1 MNRLTSKFRRLLAC
15 VLIVSAALGGLP
27 SAFAE
32 THKAIVTA
40 NSLRLY
46 RDAAQ
51 TTVFRCVKKY
61 TVLTVAAVSG
71 NTARVQLNGKTGY
84 CATGSLALIDDVKKP
99 ASVTANTRV
108 YLSPSG

>member
-32 THKAIVTA
+32 TQKAIVTA
-40 NSLRLY
+40 NSVRVY

-51 TTVFRCVKKY
+51 TTFYGSVKKY
-61 TVLTVAAVSG
+61 TVLTVAAIPRGCS
-71 NTARVQLNGKTGY
+71 
-84 CATGSLALIDDVKKP
+84 
-99 ASVTANTRV
+99 
-108 YLSPSG
+108 